1 MGSRKSL
8 NVPGRAHRGGNIPMG
23 SKIGNVVY
31 SSGIG
36 GGFGQEPEGQAPDLD
51 RHAKTMFENMKEFME
66 TAGGSLDDIIFVML
80 LLKNRESRDF
90 IDKYWLEAF
99 PDEASRPARHALQTE
114 LGGGAQMQALI
125 TAVIE

>member
-1 MGSRKSL
+1 MPVRIAAFGVQPSSRRSRVRYARRKAMPRSPSPRATASPPIVSMEPNTSRFKSAST
-8 NVPGRAHRGGNIPMG
+8 GRP
-23 SKIGNVVY
+23 S
-31 SSGIG
+31 
-36 GGFGQEPEGQAPDLD
+36 
-51 RHAKTMFENMKEFME
+51 AK
-66 TAGGSLDDIIFVML
+66 IFVML

-99 PDEASRPARHALQTE
+99 PDENSRPARHALQTE